1 MKKQTL
7 DSMKWIFFL
16 ATLFLGTAAVAQ
28 IVNPYALI
36 EAEDFDEQS
45 GIQIVGNS
53 NLAGVAYINDG
64 DFIRFDNV
72 DFANGPVSGGV
83 RASSATNGGVI
94 EFRTESTN
102 GPLIATTTVTNTG
115 DWRTP
120 EIFPITMVDPTGYA
134 DGSEFLGTQTLY
146 LVFTGGNGFLIA
158 LEKFR
163 FNAAEVPVEEIQLT
177 NCPVGDVTI
186 GDQLIF
192 EGQVVPEFPSISGAL
207 FSIDN
212 GETIDPI
219 TGEYTAQNLG
229 EVTVTLTS
237 ISNPNVF
244 DQCTFTVMEPEEFRV
259 VIFHKTNGFRHGS
272 INAGIDMIEDF
283 GLENDWIVEDSQNS
297 NIFTDTNLATVDVV
311 VWLNTSGNNLLT
323 GTEQDAFENYIQN
336 GGGFVG
342 FHAATDTYRNQS
354 WPWYNDLVG
363 AIVQTGPNHTSN
375 NFNATMDV
383 VGSHPAV
390 EHLGTEWNKDEEY
403 YYWELNGGYIFDG
416 NIDLLRVRSTGSQSY
431 DVPRP
436 ITWYKEFDGGRSFYT
451 ALGHNSGDY
460 NNDDDFRIM
469 SEEAIRWA
477 GGLIDIAPEGDFAEE
492 IGGTHDSHDH
502 GIVAYPNPANDL
514 LNIRSEGEGI
524 IEVALFSITGKL
536 LKQTQ
541 GLSGLQL
548 DVSDLDR
555 GMYVL
560 QGKQGELRS
569 QVKIVKE

>member
-1 MKKQTL
+1 
-7 DSMKWIFFL
+7 
-16 ATLFLGTAAVAQ
+16 
-28 IVNPYALI
+28 
-36 EAEDFDEQS
+36 
-45 GIQIVGNS
+45 
-53 NLAGVAYINDG
+53 
-64 DFIRFDNV
+64 
-72 DFANGPVSGGV
+72 
-83 RASSATNGGVI
+83 
-94 EFRTESTN
+94 
-102 GPLIATTTVTNTG
+102 
-115 DWRTP
+115 
-120 EIFPITMVDPTGYA
+120 
-134 DGSEFLGTQTLY
+134 
-146 LVFTGGNGFLIA
+146 
-158 LEKFR
+158 
-163 FNAAEVPVEEIQLT
+163 
-177 NCPVGDVTI
+177 
-186 GDQLIF
+186 
-192 EGQVVPEFPSISGAL
+192 
-207 FSIDN
+207 
-212 GETIDPI
+212 
-219 TGEYTAQNLG
+219 
-229 EVTVTLTS
+229 
-237 ISNPNVF
+237 
-244 DQCTFTVMEPEEFRV
+244 
-259 VIFHKTNGFRHGS
+259 
-272 INAGIDMIEDF
+272 
-283 GLENDWIVEDSQNS
+283 
-297 NIFTDTNLATVDVV
+297 
-311 VWLNTSGNNLLT
+311 
-323 GTEQDAFENYIQN
+323 
-336 GGGFVG
+336 
-342 FHAATDTYRNQS
+342 
-354 WPWYNDLVG
+354 
-363 AIVQTGPNHTSN
+363 
-375 NFNATMDV
+375 MDV